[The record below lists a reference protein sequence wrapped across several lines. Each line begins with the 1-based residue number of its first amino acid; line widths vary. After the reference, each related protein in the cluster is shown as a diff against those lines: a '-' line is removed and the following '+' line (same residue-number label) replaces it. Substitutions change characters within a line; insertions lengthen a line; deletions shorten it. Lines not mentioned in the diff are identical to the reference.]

1 MALGGTITTIAGNG
15 DINSTGDG
23 GPAINAGVPFPS
35 AVAVDSTGGVYVT
48 EPMEHVVRKITP
60 DGADRANQPGSIG
73 RRAAW
78 R

>member
-60 DGADRANQPGSIG
+60 DGLTGPTNQ
-73 RRAAW
+73 AQ
-78 R
+78 